1 MNYQKI
7 KKQIVELYRQ
17 TSCNLPKDVEQALLA
32 AYKKEKS
39 PQAKNVLSTIL
50 ANIKLARSEK
60 RPLCQDTGIPLF
72 YVQYQRKKYSH
83 LKLKRAIKDA
93 TNIATKEVPLR
104 PNAIDFA
111 TGKAIGNYPIIY
123 FKESNKN
130 QITLLLKGGGSENV
144 SAVYQLPNPK
154 IGAKGRDLSSVEKVV
169 LHAVYKAQG
178 KGCPPYIIGVAVC
191 GNIEEAAY
199 RAKNRHLKN
208 LNEHNKIAKFA
219 QFEKQLLNKVNALK
233 IGPLGLGG
241 NTTALSV
248 KFSGRYSHPASMFV
262 GVSLTCWALRRRTL
276 KLS

>member
-7 KKQIVELYRQ
+7 KKQVVELYRT
-17 TSCNLPKDVEQALLA
+17 TSCRLPKDVEVALQQAF
-32 AYKKEKS
+32 KNETSKS
-39 PQAKNVLSTIL
+39 AKSILGTIL
-50 ANIKLARSEK
+50 QNIKLARSEQK
-60 RPLCQDTGIPLF
+60 PICQDTGIPLF

-83 LKLKRAIKDA
+83 LKLKKAIKEA
-93 TNIATKEVPLR
+93 TNIATREIPLR
-104 PNAIDFA
+104 PNAIDFE

-123 FKESNKN
+123 FKEARKS

-154 IGAKGRDLSSVEKVV
+154 IGADSRKLASVEKAV

-199 RAKNRHLKN
+199 RAKNRHIYKLDEKN
-208 LNEHNKIAKFA
+208 SIPKFRR
-219 QFEKQLLNKVNALK
+219 FEKDLLKKINQLG

-241 NTTALSV
+241 KTTALSV
-248 KFSGRYSHPASMFV
+248 KFTGRYSHPASMFV
-262 GVSLTCWALRRRTL
+262 GVSISCWALRRHTL
-276 KLS
+276 KLI

>member
-7 KKQIVELYRQ
+7 KQQVVELYRQ
-17 TSCNLPKDVEQALLA
+17 TSCNLPKDVELALQK
-32 AYKKEKS
+32 AYTQETSKNAKS
-39 PQAKNVLSTIL
+39 ILHTIL
-50 ANIKLARSEK
+50 RNIKLARSEK
-60 RPLCQDTGIPLF
+60 KPICQDTGIPLF

-83 LKLKRAIKDA
+83 LKLKKAIKEA
-93 TNIATKEVPLR
+93 TNIATKDIPLR
-104 PNAIDFA
+104 PNAIDFV

-123 FKESNKN
+123 FKESNKS

-144 SAVYQLPNPK
+144 SAVYPLPNPK
-154 IGAKGRDLSSVEKVV
+154 IGAHGRDLAAVEKAV

-199 RAKNRHLKN
+199 RAKNRHLKKITDT
-208 LNEHNKIAKFA
+208 NKIAKFA
-219 QFEKQLLNKVNALK
+219 KFEKSLLKKINELG

-241 NTTALSV
+241 KTTALSV

-262 GVSLTCWALRRRTL
+262 GVSISCWALRRQTL
-276 KLS
+276 KLP